1 MRRAGAGEK
10 QRHTLAA
17 IKVCLEFSRNQVAL
31 FVEMIAGVGLDL
43 IDPKS
48 AVRSGP
54 ITVLPPTLQVLVSLL
69 TLSQGKVNDIHGG
82 GGSSAAKRT
91 RQRLHC
97 WPLSPEDLSIQLDSA
112 SKTCDEAPQ

>member
-69 TLSQGKVNDIHGG
+69 TLGQGHVNDNHGG
-82 GGSSAAKRT
+82 GGSTAAKRT
-91 RQRLHC
+91 RQRLHRRS
-97 WPLSPEDLSIQLDSA
+97 LLPENLSIQLGNA
-112 SKTCDEAPQ
+112 SKS

>member
-69 TLSQGKVNDIHGG
+69 TLGQGHVNDNHGG
-82 GGSSAAKRT
+82 GGSTAAKRT
-91 RQRLHC
+91 RQRLHRR
-97 WPLSPEDLSIQLDSA
+97 PLSPEDLSIQLDSA